1 MAIKGQISVEF
12 GAVFPD
18 GAYAAGAIEMV
29 RDFDRSTA
37 DRLVQQADKETGF
50 PLWVAACAD
59 RRDDERL
66 HRGL

>member
-29 RDFDRSTA
+29 RDFDPTPRI
-37 DRLVQQADKETGF
+37 
-50 PLWVAACAD
+50 
-59 RRDDERL
+59 
-66 HRGL
+66 

>member
-37 DRLVQQADKETGF
+37 DRLGCV
-50 PLWVAACAD
+50 L
-59 RRDDERL
+59 
-66 HRGL
+66 